1 MVRVQALAGV
11 AVAAA
16 LATAAAPAAAQSV
29 CGQRDTFLMRLAQTH
44 AEAPIAI
51 GLSATGSVIEVLASR
66 DGHFTILVTTPSGT
80 TCLVAHG
87 EGWQA
92 IGIDAKPQA
101 TL

>member
-1 MVRVQALAGV
+1 MVRVKALAGV
-11 AVAAA
+11 AAAAA
-16 LATAAAPAAAQSV
+16 LATAADPAAAQSL
-29 CGQRDTFLMRLAQTH
+29 CEQREAFLMRLAQTQ

-66 DGHFTILVTTPSGT
+66 DGNFTILVTTPSGT

-87 EGWQA
+87 EGWHA
-92 IGIDAKPQA
+92 IGTDAKPQA